1 MDITKQIKTW
11 WDNNPQG
18 YGNDLKS
25 IFDKSKSKDDS
36 NFLNFLNFNDQNFTK
51 AAYFAH
57 TDDGTPF
64 DKLFP
69 NDLDNKIILEIGCGL
84 GFHTELLSYKCKK
97 VISIDLSEYAIE
109 VTKKRLQIK
118 DIRNVDLYLGS
129 ATSIPLENESVDY
142 VWSWGVIHHIPDSER
157 VVSEIRR
164 VLKKNGSFYGMF
176 YNKTSVYN
184 WLNVY
189 LRYGLLK
196 LEIFKLSN
204 IELSSKYSDGKD
216 FGGNPYTIFYST
228 KDLKKLFRNFKLQKV
243 QSFENKNIFL
253 FFLSAKL
260 KNIISNYI
268 PNNLMLFLF
277 KYFGFLKY
285 VKFVKK

>member
-1 MDITKQIKTW
+1 MDKTQQIKTW
-11 WDNNPQG
+11 WDDNPQG

-25 IFDKSKSKDDS
+25 IFNKSESKDNSSFINYLDI
-36 NFLNFLNFNDQNFTK
+36 NDQNFTK

-57 TDDGTPF
+57 TNNSTPF
-64 DKLFP
+64 NELFP
-69 NDLDNKIILEIGCGL
+69 NDLENKIVLEIGCGL
-84 GFHTELLSYKCKK
+84 GFHTELLSYRCKK

-118 DIRNVDLYLGS
+118 GIKNVDLYLGS

-142 VWSWGVIHHIPDSER
+142 VWSWGVIHHIPDSEK
-157 VVSEIRR
+157 VIAEIRR
-164 VLKKNGSFYGMF
+164 ILKKRGSFYGMF
-176 YNKTSVYN
+176 YNKTSIYN
-184 WLNVY
+184 WFNVY
-189 LRYGLLK
+189 LRYGLLR

-228 KDLKKLFRNFKLQKV
+228 KDLKKLFKNFELQKV
-243 QSFENKNIFL
+243 CSFENKNIFL
-253 FFLSAKL
+253 FFLPAKL
-260 KNIISNYI
+260 KNIFSKYI
-268 PNNLMLFLF
+268 PDNLMLFLF

-285 VKFVKK
+285 VKFIKK

>member
-1 MDITKQIKTW
+1 MDITKKIKNW

-25 IFDKSKSKDDS
+25 IFNKPNYTDDS
-36 NFLNFLNFNDQNFTK
+36 NFLNFLNTNDENFTK

-57 TDDGTPF
+57 SNNSTPF

-69 NDLDNKIILEIGCGL
+69 HDLDNKIVLEIGCGL

-109 VTKKRLQIK
+109 TTKKRLQIK
-118 DIRNVDLYLGS
+118 GIKNVDLYLRS

-142 VWSWGVIHHIPDSER
+142 VWSWGVIHHIPDSDK
-157 VVSEIRR
+157 VVSEISRI
-164 VLKKNGSFYGMF
+164 LKKKGSFYGMF
-176 YNKTSVYN
+176 YNKSSIYN

-189 LRYGLLK
+189 LRYGLLR
-196 LEIFKLSN
+196 LEIFKLSK

-228 KDLKKLFRNFKLQKV
+228 KDLKKLFKNFELQKV
-243 QSFENKNIFL
+243 YSFENKNIFL
-253 FFLSAKL
+253 FFLPNKL

-268 PNNLMLFLF
+268 PDSLMLFLF
-277 KYFGFLKY
+277 KHFGFLKY
-285 VKFVKK
+285 VRFIKK